1 MTSPA
6 ALPIRFWTLGWSS
19 LWRDWRAGELRL
31 LVLAVTL
38 AVAALTAVGFF
49 ADRLQGG
56 LSRDARAL
64 IGGDAVVRSD
74 NPTPAAFADKAR
86 ELGLQIAQNETF
98 PTMGR
103 APDDAGGA
111 SRLVALKAVSPGYP
125 LRGTLRTAP
134 APDQPEATTSDI
146 PAPGTAWVDAALLG
160 ALDLKVGQPLLLGDT
175 AFTIARVLVAEPDR
189 GAGFMSFAPRV
200 MIHRDDLAATG
211 LVQPASRINYRL
223 AVAGDDAR
231 VAQFNAWARAEI
243 DRHEVRGVRLES
255 LESGQPEMERT
266 LGRAEKFL
274 NLVALLA
281 ALLCAVAVA
290 IAARG
295 FAQRHLDDCA
305 MLRVLGLSQ
314 GTMARA
320 YTLEFALVGLF
331 ASALGV
337 ALGWAVH
344 HVFVLLLA
352 GLVESNLP
360 APSLAPVLL
369 GLGMGLTLMMA
380 FGLPPVLQLAKV
392 PPLRVIRRDVGQ
404 LKPATLGVLGL
415 GIAGFAALL
424 LAASRD
430 LVLGGIAVG
439 GFAGAVLLFAVAS
452 YAAVRLLRASVNETT
467 APRALVMATRQFS
480 ARPVFAVVQISS
492 LAVGLLALVLL
503 VLLRTDLISSWR
515 SATPPDAPNRFVI
528 NIQPDQAEAF
538 QQSLRQA
545 GVKDFDWYPM
555 IRGRLVAING
565 REVSPEQFEAE
576 RAQRLVEREFNLS
589 STVQPP
595 DHNPIVQGRWTP
607 EEADGLSVEKGLAEE
622 LGLALGDRLSFDIAG
637 QVLER
642 RITSVREVD
651 WASLKVNFFVLFPV
665 AQVPDAPVT
674 YITSFRA
681 PDTAGFDNA
690 LVRQFPNVT
699 NVDMSQTIAQVQRVL
714 GQVIGAVEFLFVFTL
729 AAGLVVLLAAVTAT
743 RTEREREFAILRA
756 VGAGSGLLKQVQRIE
771 LLGVGLLAGALASVV
786 AVAVGWALAKY
797 AFQFSWTASP
807 WVPLAGAL
815 GGAVLALMAGW
826 WGLRSVLRT
835 PVVETL
841 RKAAT

>member
-111 SRLVALKAVSPGYP
+111 SRLVALKAVSHGYP

-231 VAQFNAWARAEI
+231 VAQFNAWAREQI
-243 DRHEVRGVRLES
+243 DRPEVRGMRLES

-305 MLRVLGLSQ
+305 MLRVLGLS
-314 GTMARA
+314 
-320 YTLEFALVGLF
+320 
-331 ASALGV
+331 
-337 ALGWAVH
+337 
-344 HVFVLLLA
+344 
-352 GLVESNLP
+352 
-360 APSLAPVLL
+360 
-369 GLGMGLTLMMA
+369 
-380 FGLPPVLQLAKV
+380 
-392 PPLRVIRRDVGQ
+392 
-404 LKPATLGVLGL
+404 
-415 GIAGFAALL
+415 
-424 LAASRD
+424 
-430 LVLGGIAVG
+430 
-439 GFAGAVLLFAVAS
+439 
-452 YAAVRLLRASVNETT
+452 
-467 APRALVMATRQFS
+467 
-480 ARPVFAVVQISS
+480 
-492 LAVGLLALVLL
+492 
-503 VLLRTDLISSWR
+503 
-515 SATPPDAPNRFVI
+515 
-528 NIQPDQAEAF
+528 
-538 QQSLRQA
+538 
-545 GVKDFDWYPM
+545 
-555 IRGRLVAING
+555 
-565 REVSPEQFEAE
+565 
-576 RAQRLVEREFNLS
+576 
-589 STVQPP
+589 
-595 DHNPIVQGRWTP
+595 
-607 EEADGLSVEKGLAEE
+607 
-622 LGLALGDRLSFDIAG
+622 
-637 QVLER
+637 
-642 RITSVREVD
+642 
-651 WASLKVNFFVLFPV
+651 
-665 AQVPDAPVT
+665 
-674 YITSFRA
+674 
-681 PDTAGFDNA
+681 
-690 LVRQFPNVT
+690 
-699 NVDMSQTIAQVQRVL
+699 
-714 GQVIGAVEFLFVFTL
+714 
-729 AAGLVVLLAAVTAT
+729 
-743 RTEREREFAILRA
+743 
-756 VGAGSGLLKQVQRIE
+756 
-771 LLGVGLLAGALASVV
+771 
-786 AVAVGWALAKY
+786 
-797 AFQFSWTASP
+797 
-807 WVPLAGAL
+807 
-815 GGAVLALMAGW
+815 
-826 WGLRSVLRT
+826 
-835 PVVETL
+835 
-841 RKAAT
+841 